1 MFPIFQELFTFNT
14 KIHLFIESVHLQQR
28 NTLKIPIK
36 LRTTGLEAK
45 LILLHQV
52 KNEPLN
58 VMMPAMFGFYIYTSG
73 IQLLTKLKALIRSLP
88 ESKNS
93 PERKQT
99 AGFYSVGNL
108 LNVDIENIFL
118 KPNSQDLQAFGVA
131 QNFAN
136 EFYIAGLLMDQD
148 AQGREAFG
156 MKTSKDRKNG
166 KRERRQ
172 EQRLK

>member
-1 MFPIFQELFTFNT
+1 M
-14 KIHLFIESVHLQQR
+14 
-28 NTLKIPIK
+28 
-36 LRTTGLEAK
+36 GLEAK

-93 PERKQT
+93 SERKQT

-108 LNVDIENIFL
+108 LNV
-118 KPNSQDLQAFGVA
+118 
-131 QNFAN
+131 
-136 EFYIAGLLMDQD
+136 
-148 AQGREAFG
+148 G
-156 MKTSKDRKNG
+156 M
-166 KRERRQ
+166 
-172 EQRLK
+172 